1 MSMTNASDP
10 DDLTVG
16 IARLEAALERID
28 SLASIASS
36 SQILALQTPLH
47 EGSTHSDPYAVSP
60 VILDRL
66 DSMIARLRAAIDEE

>member
-36 SQILALQTPLH
+36 SQILALQAPLH
-47 EGSTHSDPYAVSP
+47 EASKHSDPYAVSP